1 MGKDFRK
8 EKKILEAG
16 TTVIAQRGYHDA
28 KVSDIA
34 KLAGVADGTIYLY
47 FKNKDD
53 ILLTILSNALKDLN
67 KRLIIELD
75 KINDVEDKLRKI
87 IDNHFNFITQD
98 NSLAQVIQIE
108 LRGCSTF
115 MRGGVFPEL
124 RNYLKIIEETL
135 LYGIKMG
142 NIKEDIDVKI
152 VAKSLFGMLDEL
164 STIRILRKKH
174 PIGKMA
180 KTVFELL
187 CHGLLKN

>member
-98 NSLAQVIQIE
+98 DSLAQVIQIE

-135 LYGIKMG
+135 LYGIKIG

-174 PIGKMA
+174 SIDKMA

>member
-1 MGKDFRK
+1 LGKDFRK

-75 KINDVEDKLRKI
+75 KINDVENKLRKI

-98 NSLAQVIQIE
+98 DSLAQVIQIE
-108 LRGCSTF
+108 MRSCSTF

-135 LYGIKMG
+135 Y
-142 NIKEDIDVKI
+142 
-152 VAKSLFGMLDEL
+152 
-164 STIRILRKKH
+164 
-174 PIGKMA
+174 
-180 KTVFELL
+180 TV
-187 CHGLLKN
+187 

>member
-8 EKKILEAG
+8 ERKILEAAAI
-16 TTVIAQRGYHDA
+16 VIAQKGYHDA

-98 NSLAQVIQIE
+98 DSLAQVIQIE

-164 STIRILRKKH
+164 STIRVLRKKH
-174 PIGKMA
+174 PIDKMV